1 MCDPILVLLMKM
13 QTHYSKSSGEN
24 AIPSS
29 GTSPL
34 AYYQEVPPLRL
45 QLYKICSCS
54 VILAQL
60 ESFQNNKGF
69 SLIFL
74 KNNFTC
80 NLRLYEGENTF
91 YFFTHLSLTFSS
103 LKVLDFLFL
112 QNVA

>member
-13 QTHYSKSSGEN
+13 QTHYSKSSGKN

-34 AYYQEVPPLRL
+34 AYYQEVPPLGL